1 MSGNKK
7 DSKTNISDATK
18 KNEDENVEL
27 VIYLLIS
34 SISVLK
40 EFFNNQYAP
49 N

>member
-18 KNEDENVEL
+18 KNEEENVEL

-34 SISVLK
+34 SISVLRV
-40 EFFNNQYAP
+40 FQNQYAP